1 MGCHALPQGDLP
13 YPGIEPRSPALQ
25 ADSLPSEPPGKLC
38 VSIKLHLKK
47 QVLACQPKKSKGNVM
62 LSESMGYALTEHAG
76 RLQTK
81 EIHVA
86 PESFIAESLT

>member
-1 MGCHALPQGDLP
+1 MEQELNPHLLHSQV
-13 YPGIEPRSPALQ
+13 
-25 ADSLPSEPPGKLC
+25 DSLPSEPPGKLC
-38 VSIKLHLKK
+38 VSIKLLLKK

-76 RLQTK
+76 RPQIK

>member
-1 MGCHALPQGDLP
+1 
-13 YPGIEPRSPALQ
+13 
-25 ADSLPSEPPGKLC
+25 
-38 VSIKLHLKK
+38 
-47 QVLACQPKKSKGNVM
+47 M